1 MNPKLL
7 LPVFLSCFAVPA
19 GAQLSETPLPQEDVS
34 AIRAVWQ
41 EWCDAALAGDLD
53 RFARVYSDHAV
64 EVFASGQS
72 NTSRANVAV
81 RARPWFVNG
90 TFTSCANDISLLEGA
105 GGTAFAVAANT
116 QSWVNSQSQRTTE
129 YVFTLWSMMK
139 KESDGEWRF
148 LVMHWAEGS

>member
-19 GAQLSETPLPQEDVS
+19 SAQLSETPLPQEDAS

-53 RFARVYSDHAV
+53 RFAGVYSDHAV
-64 EVFASGQS
+64 EVFTSGQS

-90 TFTSCANDISLLEGA
+90 TFTSCNNDIELLEGA
-105 GGTAFAVAANT
+105 GGTAFTVAANT
-116 QSWVNSQSQRTTE
+116 QS
-129 YVFTLWSMMK
+129 
-139 KESDGEWRF
+139 
-148 LVMHWAEGS
+148 

>member
-7 LPVFLSCFAVPA
+7 LPVFLLCFAVPV
-19 GAQLSETPLPQEDVS
+19 GAQLSETPLSQEDIS
-34 AIRAVWQ
+34 GIRGVWQ

-53 RFARVYSDHAV
+53 RFAGVYSDHAV

-90 TFTSCANDISLLEGA
+90 TFTACDNDIKLLEGA
-105 GGTAFAVAANT
+105 AGNAFVVAANT
-116 QSWVNSQSQRTTE
+116 QSWVNRSQRTTE

-148 LVMHWAEGS
+148 LVMHWVEGS